1 MAVPSKRIP
10 APDLHPVRRA
20 LLSVSDKTGLIEL
33 AKALIAQGVELV
45 STGGTAK
52 TIEKAG
58 LPVKDVSDFTNFP
71 EIMDGRV
78 KTLHPSVHGG
88 LLAIRDDGDHVAAMI
103 EHEIP
108 EIDMAVIE
116 LIKEAS
122 RFGMSLETAAGS
134 PGEEPAPV
142 DGPWARTM
150 FRNSPL
156 RAAAG
161 G

>member
-1 MAVPSKRIP
+1 MAVTSKRIP
-10 APDLHPVRRA
+10 APDLHTVRRA
-20 LLSVSDKTGLIEL
+20 LLSVSDKTGLIEF
-33 AKALIAQGVELV
+33 AKALVAQGVELV

-58 LPVKDVSDFTNFP
+58 LPVKDVSEFTNFP

-108 EIDMAVIE
+108 EFDMAVITLYPFE
-116 LIKEAS
+116 EVRTRGGDYA
-122 RFGMSLETAAGS
+122 ETVENIDIGGAA
-134 PGEEPAPV
+134 
-142 DGPWARTM
+142 TI
-150 FRNSPL
+150 
-156 RAAAG
+156 RAAAKNHA
-161 G
+161 